1 MNTEINDTIGI
12 FKRKIG
18 YFYKYFF
25 WALSRIFVYVYI
37 RRKFNVVLEKPFDK
51 IPKPPFIMVS
61 NHATFFDPWI
71 VGHFSKYPIAIMN
84 NEDAFRSPPIVRWYL
99 KNIGTFP
106 KKKGASDY
114 KAMKTTLKKIQS
126 GYPVLIFPEGQ
137 TSWDGETQP
146 VFSGIEKIIKRAD
159 VSLVMMNVKGNFLSK
174 PWWADSYRKGKVR
187 VSCKMLHKEK
197 INSMSEKD
205 LIDTFTKFI
214 WNNDI
219 LDEDNKKIDFTG
231 KNLACGLER
240 FLWICKNCKSTDTLT
255 TVNNTLSCIKCDSSW
270 IVDSHFNFTKTNN
283 STASKTNLHE
293 WSLWHK
299 KMTKA
304 HILRTEKYKIL
315 AKSSNVIYCSIDK
328 NGKFIPIARG
338 KLFLSKENLSF
349 QATDVESHSFSIATE
364 DITDYVYQRKDV
376 FECRC
381 GSSNTLRFRIIGH
394 SPMKWVYYFRYLNGY
409 EIFEERGFI

>member
-1 MNTEINDTIGI
+1 M
-12 FKRKIG
+12 
-18 YFYKYFF
+18 
-25 WALSRIFVYVYI
+25 
-37 RRKFNVVLEKPFDK
+37 EKSFDK

-84 NEDAFRSPPIVRWYL
+84 NEDAFRSPPVIRWYL

-114 KAMKTTLKKIQS
+114 KAMKTTLKKLNL

-146 VFSGIEKIIKRAD
+146 VFSGIEKIIKRSGA
-159 VSLVMMNVKGNFLSK
+159 SLVMMNVKGNFLSK

-187 VSCKMLHKEK
+187 VMCKTLHKEQ
-197 INSMSEKD
+197 INSMSEQA
-205 LIDTFTKFI
+205 LLSTFTNYI

-219 LDEDNKKIDFTG
+219 LDEENRKINFTG
-231 KNLACGLER
+231 ENLACGLER
-240 FLWICKNCKSTDTLT
+240 FLWICKNCQSVDTLKT
-255 TVNNTLSCIKCDSSW
+255 SGNTISCTKCDCLW
-270 IVDSHFNFTKTNN
+270 TVDAHCNFTKTNS
-283 STASKTNLHE
+283 STQEHSNLHE
-293 WSLWHK
+293 WALWHR
-299 KMTKA
+299 KMTKT
-304 HILRTEKYKIL
+304 HILKTKDFKIL
-315 AKSSNVIYCSIDK
+315 AKNSNVLYCSINK

-338 KLFLSKENLSF
+338 KLSLTKENLSF
-349 QATDVESHSFSIATE
+349 QAIDIESHSFSIATE

-381 GSSNTLRFRIIGH
+381 GSRNTLRFRIIAH

-409 EIFEERGFI
+409 EVYEERGYI